1 MLTIQKTDVA
11 VLGFLGHLGAIY
23 LPVVN
28 NTPLADDYAINISI

>member
-23 LPVVN
+23 LVKH
-28 NTPLADDYAINISI
+28 TPLADDYAINISI